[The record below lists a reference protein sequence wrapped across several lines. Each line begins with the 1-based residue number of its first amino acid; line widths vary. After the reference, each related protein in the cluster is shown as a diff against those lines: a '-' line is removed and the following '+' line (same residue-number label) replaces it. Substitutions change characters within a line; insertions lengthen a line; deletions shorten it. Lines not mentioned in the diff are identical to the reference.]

1 MKMIFGKRQFALA
14 ALVFVLGG
22 AIYLN
27 WRFAQSGNDF
37 TVVNNQSENYGDSQ
51 LVNSEVKEEDKNK
64 TDSQKYFA
72 NTRVERDKKRDENV
86 ETIQTSLNN
95 NNLTKEDKDKLTT
108 NLSTIVN
115 QKEQEAKIE
124 GLIKAKGFSDCIV
137 FLDMDKANVVV
148 KTDGL
153 KEEQAAQ
160 IKDILLTESKVKPEN
175 IRIVE
180 VK

>member
-37 TVVNNQSENYGDSQ
+37 TVVNSQSENYGDSQ
-51 LVNSEVKEEDKNK
+51 LVNGKVTEENK
-64 TDSQKYFA
+64 DDANKYFA
-72 NTRVERDKKRDENV
+72 NTRLERDKKRDESV
-86 ETIQTSLNN
+86 ETIQTSLKSDD
-95 NNLTKEDKDKLTT
+95 LSKENKEKLTS
-108 NLSTIVN
+108 NLSTIVT
-115 QKEQEAKIE
+115 QKEQESKIE
-124 GLIKAKGFSDCIV
+124 SLIKAKGFSECIV

-153 KEEQAAQ
+153 KSEQAAQ
-160 IKDILLTESKVKPEN
+160 IKDILLNESKVKAEN

>member
-37 TVVNNQSENYGDSQ
+37 TVVNSQTENYGDSQ
-51 LVNSEVKEEDKNK
+51 LVNSEIKDDKK
-64 TDSQKYFA
+64 KPEGDQYFA
-72 NTRVERDKKRDENV
+72 NTKLERDQKRDENE
-86 ETIQTSLNN
+86 ETIKTSLTSD
-95 NNLTKEDKDKLTT
+95 NLSKEDKDKLASNLT
-108 NLSTIVN
+108 NIVN

-137 FLDMDKANVVV
+137 FLDLEKANVVV
-148 KTDGL
+148 KSEGL
-153 KEEQAAQ
+153 TSEQAAQ
-160 IKDILLTESKVKPEN
+160 IKDILLNESKAKAEN